1 MYIDLTNENIELY
14 SNKHK
19 QVLYNNLK
27 ISNEEFKKQF
37 NIDYSLFMSKDELKL
52 HEEEEEN
59 SILQTVEDA
68 FNISKC
74 KKHKFVLPNYDF
86 VLEKFPIFK
95 AITNENRESLCI
107 IELNN
112 EQVIDIHKFV
122 GTECSVGIS
131 IQDIFKYLI
140 KKGINKYAI
149 VHNHPNSIVANFTED
164 DIKNNYILGFYSN
177 TFGLEFI
184 DSFVITPFDCESQYQ
199 SDIENKEN
207 NLNPKQFK
215 DLSKYKQINPKLY
228 PILLHGLKTK

>member
-27 ISNEEFKKQF
+27 IFNEEFKKQF
-37 NIDYSLFMSKDELKL
+37 NIDYSLFMTKDELKL

-59 SILQTVEDA
+59 TIVQTVEDA
-68 FNISKC
+68 FNINKC
-74 KKHKFVLPNYDF
+74 KKHKFALPNYDF

-107 IELNN
+107 IELDD

-131 IQDIFKYLI
+131 IQDIFKYII

-149 VHNHPNSIVANFTED
+149 VHNHPKFYCCKFLQKD
-164 DIKNNYILGFYSN
+164 DIK
-177 TFGLEFI
+177 
-184 DSFVITPFDCESQYQ
+184 
-199 SDIENKEN
+199 K
-207 NLNPKQFK
+207 
-215 DLSKYKQINPKLY
+215 
-228 PILLHGLKTK
+228 